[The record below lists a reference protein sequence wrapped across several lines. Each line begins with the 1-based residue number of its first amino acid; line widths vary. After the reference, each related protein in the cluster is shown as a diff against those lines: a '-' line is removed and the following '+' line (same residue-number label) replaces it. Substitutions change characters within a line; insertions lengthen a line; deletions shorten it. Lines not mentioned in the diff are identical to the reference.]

1 MWSYARWW
9 INNSAPRI
17 FFQFNSSTTTSAYC
31 AYIESAFPIP
41 LPPNSTPLINISY
54 LENVSMSGKVAESV
68 SKLESAVNDKNQDQN
83 KVTAAFDE
91 VSKLLKN
98 PDDIKEFNK
107 AISDNNNDIK
117 ALKGLSLVKIDDN
130 GMEFTSANGPVQF
143 NSKSNFKT
151 DSEKETEPTKPKNLE
166 FKIDE
171 NSGKSSYSIN
181 KGDTIWG
188 VAQRICAERN
198 PDKPTSALDVYREMN
213 SIIKENPQLR
223 NPDRIK
229 EGRDSLTLPK
239 DTVEAILAARK
250 AKEEKNAE
258 TKTPPPADGKTP
270 PPADNQT
277 PPPPTDGK
285 TPPPADNQTPPPPT
299 DGKTPPPADNQ
310 TPPAP
315 TNCEEQVGP
324 DQRTQFLIQE
334 QGWLN
339 SKGQKKD
346 TVFDEV
352 DADGDGFL
360 TTVEINKYRVEN
372 TIDKNKNH
380 DAYLS
385 ELAQKRT
392 EIEAVNSDETR
403 FWFENDGI
411 TKKDLSGWT
420 DSQTLAD
427 KQAKQVEQKK
437 LEQEKAKAEE
447 VKAND
452 DAKVLLQDQ
461 KFFLKASGYDGTISI
476 PDVDKY
482 QKELANKQP
491 ANDAEKQQIEREK
504 KALAQ
509 IRSELLRRSTGR
521 FRRHTDEYVND
532 ENGVMTKEDSQTWK
546 V

>member
-1 MWSYARWW
+1 
-9 INNSAPRI
+9 
-17 FFQFNSSTTTSAYC
+17 
-31 AYIESAFPIP
+31 
-41 LPPNSTPLINISY
+41 
-54 LENVSMSGKVAESV
+54 
-68 SKLESAVNDKNQDQN
+68 
-83 KVTAAFDE
+83 
-91 VSKLLKN
+91 
-98 PDDIKEFNK
+98 
-107 AISDNNNDIK
+107 
-117 ALKGLSLVKIDDN
+117 
-130 GMEFTSANGPVQF
+130 
-143 NSKSNFKT
+143 
-151 DSEKETEPTKPKNLE
+151 
-166 FKIDE
+166 
-171 NSGKSSYSIN
+171 
-181 KGDTIWG
+181 
-188 VAQRICAERN
+188 
-198 PDKPTSALDVYREMN
+198 MN

-258 TKTPPPADGKTP
+258 TKTPPPTDGKTP
-270 PPADNQT
+270 PPPTDNQT
-277 PPPPTDGK
+277 PTPPTDGK
-285 TPPPADNQTPPPPT
+285 TPPPPADNQTPTPPT
-299 DGKTPPPADNQ
+299 DGKTPPPPSDNQ
-310 TPPAP
+310 TPTTTVCAP
-315 TNCEEQVGP
+315 QVGP

-392 EIEAVNSDETR
+392 EIEAVNSDETS

-447 VKAND
+447 VKANE

-461 KFFLKASGYDGTISI
+461 KFFLKTSDYDGTISI

-491 ANDAEKQQIEREK
+491 ANDEEKQQIEREK

-509 IRSELLRRSTGR
+509 IRSELLRRSTSR
-521 FRRHTDEYVND
+521 VRPKTDEYVND